1 MGEWYSCLC
10 HLILADILKKIV
22 HQYREHTTLSHE
34 MVMDTMTNNNQRE
47 KV

>member
-10 HLILADILKKIV
+10 HLILADILTKIV
-22 HQYREHTTLSHE
+22 HQYREHKTLSHE